1 MENRQNIT
9 KEIHSEI
16 SKAYNIQN
24 YESVLSD
31 EILNSQFTVGLFL
44 FKVNGNSKQENKP

>member
-1 MENRQNIT
+1 M

-24 YESVLSD
+24 YKSVSSD

-44 FKVNGNSKQENKP
+44 FKENGNSRLCDHKQC

>member
-1 MENRQNIT
+1 MENRQTIT
-9 KEIHSEI
+9 KEIPSEI

-44 FKVNGNSKQENKP
+44 FKENGNSKQENKL